1 MNSTLCLLTYYT
13 APTHKTYH
21 NDAPRLLIDKYR
33 YINTLEHS
41 KSIGAEHWSMHM
53 ALQLMFEGS
62 KSLSVADHAMLRWH
76 RSLWPSSVPVNLSHT
91 GCSATG
97 ILPEGKTKS
106 QTQKINAYNK
116 QPYKGNYCTGKRKKA
131 SKKLLTDKK
140 KKGQWAYLA
149 WEGGKVSAKE
159 WAPPSDGILSICVSA
174 LRAIP
179 KKTINRQNGKKH

>member
-62 KSLSVADHAMLRWH
+62 KSLSVADHAMLGWH

-140 KKGQWAYLA
+140 KRAVGIPGLGGGQ
-149 WEGGKVSAKE
+149 GQCQRVSSSLRWHLE
-159 WAPPSDGILSICVSA
+159 HLCVCTQGY
-174 LRAIP
+174 P
-179 KKTINRQNGKKH
+179 